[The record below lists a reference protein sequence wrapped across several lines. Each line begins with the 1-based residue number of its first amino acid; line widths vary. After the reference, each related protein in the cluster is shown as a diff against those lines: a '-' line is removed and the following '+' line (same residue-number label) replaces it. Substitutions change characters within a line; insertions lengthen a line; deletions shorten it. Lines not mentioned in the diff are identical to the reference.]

1 MALANIT
8 NNILTDSGTS
18 LSSLAT
24 QTYVT
29 TAISN
34 LVASAPATLDT
45 LNELAIALGND
56 ANFATTVA
64 TSIGTKQPQLSGTG
78 FIKIIG
84 TTISYDNSTYQPLLT
99 NPVTG
104 TGNASYLLKFTGTST
119 IGNSAIYDNSG
130 KILIGTVN
138 LTSGHNLTVYSAT
151 ETAQFRAAG
160 AAPAILF
167 TNTDTNTNSYSGYVG
182 IVTSANN
189 FMAGSTAGDMVVQNY
204 SGYRILFGVGN
215 VIKMQLAASGQL
227 ILSSTISNG
236 TYTYTLPSATGTL
249 ALTSQIPSF
258 ATYVPYT
265 GATANID
272 LGNFNITASG
282 TSSFNAVTLT
292 SNLWL
297 KNTGTYDF
305 VISNGASLTTN
316 TVRVYYTTS
325 DELRFYG
332 KNTAGVSVVP
342 KIMVGDGT
350 TFTQLLPLTGGTLT
364 GALSVNG
371 GTVNLATYTSS
382 EARIADSSIHLMKT
396 SAAGIFE
403 AVRAMNA
410 DTTAGTTVRLVAA
423 ATSDPF
429 NNTNGGKVFIDA
441 VRTATNMD
449 LVFSLNDVAGAAP
462 VERVRFTGGGNLIAT
477 GTISAS
483 NYSGTHSGSSSGT
496 NTGDQTN
503 ISGNAATA
511 SNASALGGYTQDF
524 QTVVGTGDYLII
536 RNQAANKLSLASW
549 ASVQSGLGLGSL
561 AYSSATI
568 PTNTNQLTNGAG
580 YITSSGS
587 ISGNA
592 ATATTATTANNLAAN
607 TSPTIQILNFTGVG
621 TNSGNANQNYAIYQE
636 GGAWSPPFPDLCI
649 GYHTGIKI
657 GAYFGYN
664 GTRFFNNSD
673 FATQTFSVNDGDN
686 HVRVAYNLYVGG
698 TISGS
703 NLSGTNTGD
712 QTNISGNATYATNST
727 RLYASDAPYT
737 YGGAAPYYMYM
748 TYDGGSYW
756 ELKVSPA
763 TPGTVKVAYANS
775 AGSAS
780 SASSAGYAG
789 YLSTTY
795 AGGQQTNPQVYFNNG
810 IGLKVAMTGAWSV
823 WSDTLWING
832 YTSGDV
838 PNMCALHFLRNGTP
852 RMAISTQSFSSTSY
866 GTYYEVIT
874 AYNIA
879 SQSVSYATSETLAT
893 ITARGASTSTSITAA
908 DFYTA
913 GWFRNSTALSGL
925 YNSAYDTHFYASGTG
940 QWNFATSNNS
950 WIQIALRPA
959 SHQSTVRGY
968 LYADTSNNVGLLTYD
983 GNWGFRVDA
992 SKNAFVYGTDL
1003 TVGTSTS
1010 SNIYMTDTDETTRR
1024 IHCNSNR
1031 IGFLNSANAW
1041 GAWNDNAGNWTTDFS
1056 MYASSGYFYGS
1067 GSIRLG
1073 DMWGGAGLYR
1083 PSGAMVFGTESSN
1096 DWIFSNGA
1104 VTKAYISAPT
1114 GTLYAQGGITDT
1126 GFSRIL
1132 TPKGGYYQTTASSV
1146 TGAIKITQPFLGG
1159 AQMSKM
1165 TVKIYEYSTGKSFTI
1180 TVCGHRDGNSWYN
1193 VAAYQYGDTA
1203 ANDITVRFGHDGT
1216 YNCIWI
1222 GEVGQVWS
1230 YPQVFIT
1237 DIQNGYGSVNS
1248 VWNGNWTIS
1257 FVGAFNT
1264 VMTSRVAKANASR
1277 DGTGAS
1283 GTWGINVTGTAGS
1296 APNGSNINNYYDTTA
1311 GNGYGF
1317 RFWNGSDN
1325 YKISMGASA
1334 LYYYGPVTDYSIKT
1348 QMNDGD
1354 TGRGFTWGRISYAP
1368 IAALNSTSGNM
1379 QIAGTMAS
1387 AGGTM
1392 TGQLN
1397 MFEGAYT
1404 GTIRFGSTAYWSCG
1418 ISQRDAANAEMRIWA
1433 KGGAS
1438 GSIYFA
1444 TGYDGELAAATLPT
1458 DGMAL
1463 KNNNLGIGGFTN
1475 TEFPVSK
1482 LHVKGRI
1489 TVQNG
1494 NDSATLYGPNATWG
1508 ASLYVGAAGNNV
1520 AGQTAQVIA
1529 TDGNLHLD
1537 AGTASKA
1544 IYLNYYSG
1552 MQTYIFGGLNMQN
1565 TSISNANYVTS
1576 NTYVR
1581 AGTNVYTDANY
1592 GYGLVGVYSSTVFQG
1607 IFAMGDAYKLTAGGG
1622 INNLY
1627 GLAWSHPNAGGQAGY
1642 IATHGLLVMEN
1653 GSTNSAISNG
1663 IWTRGDVTAYSDARV
1678 KENVEVITNAIER
1691 IKAIRGVT
1699 FTRNDREDKTTRFAG
1714 VIAQEVLAVL
1724 PEVVT
1729 EDSLGTYSVAY
1740 GNLAGLFIE
1749 AIKEQQK
1756 EIDELKSLINGF
1768 TK

>member
-265 GATANID
+265 GATANVD

-332 KNTAGVSVVP
+332 KNTAGASVVP

-441 VRTATNMD
+441 VRTSTNMD

-664 GTRFFNNSD
+664 GTRFYNNSD
-673 FATQTFSVNDGDN
+673 FATLTLSVNDGDN
-686 HVRVAYNLYVGG
+686 
-698 TISGS
+698 
-703 NLSGTNTGD
+703 NTRGFYD
-712 QTNISGNATYATNST
+712 IIA
-727 RLYASDAPYT
+727 YASDRRLKHNVKPIENALSKVT
-737 YGGAAPYYMYM
+737 SLVGM
-748 TYDGGSYW
+748 TYEW
-756 ELKVSPA
+756 
-763 TPGTVKVAYANS
+763 
-775 AGSAS
+775 
-780 SASSAGYAG
+780 
-789 YLSTTY
+789 
-795 AGGQQTNPQVYFNNG
+795 
-810 IGLKVAMTGAWSV
+810 
-823 WSDTLWING
+823 
-832 YTSGDV
+832 
-838 PNMCALHFLRNGTP
+838 
-852 RMAISTQSFSSTSY
+852 
-866 GTYYEVIT
+866 
-874 AYNIA
+874 
-879 SQSVSYATSETLAT
+879 
-893 ITARGASTSTSITAA
+893 
-908 DFYTA
+908 
-913 GWFRNSTALSGL
+913 
-925 YNSAYDTHFYASGTG
+925 
-940 QWNFATSNNS
+940 
-950 WIQIALRPA
+950 
-959 SHQSTVRGY
+959 
-968 LYADTSNNVGLLTYD
+968 
-983 GNWGFRVDA
+983 
-992 SKNAFVYGTDL
+992 
-1003 TVGTSTS
+1003 
-1010 SNIYMTDTDETTRR
+1010 
-1024 IHCNSNR
+1024 
-1031 IGFLNSANAW
+1031 
-1041 GAWNDNAGNWTTDFS
+1041 
-1056 MYASSGYFYGS
+1056 
-1067 GSIRLG
+1067 
-1073 DMWGGAGLYR
+1073 
-1083 PSGAMVFGTESSN
+1083 
-1096 DWIFSNGA
+1096 
-1104 VTKAYISAPT
+1104 
-1114 GTLYAQGGITDT
+1114 
-1126 GFSRIL
+1126 
-1132 TPKGGYYQTTASSV
+1132 
-1146 TGAIKITQPFLGG
+1146 
-1159 AQMSKM
+1159 
-1165 TVKIYEYSTGKSFTI
+1165 
-1180 TVCGHRDGNSWYN
+1180 
-1193 VAAYQYGDTA
+1193 
-1203 ANDITVRFGHDGT
+1203 
-1216 YNCIWI
+1216 
-1222 GEVGQVWS
+1222 
-1230 YPQVFIT
+1230 
-1237 DIQNGYGSVNS
+1237 NS
-1248 VWNGNWTIS
+1248 VGKEYGWT
-1257 FVGAFNT
+1257 
-1264 VMTSRVAKANASR
+1264 
-1277 DGTGAS
+1277 
-1283 GTWGINVTGTAGS
+1283 
-1296 APNGSNINNYYDTTA
+1296 P
-1311 GNGYGF
+1311 
-1317 RFWNGSDN
+1317 
-1325 YKISMGASA
+1325 
-1334 LYYYGPVTDYSIKT
+1334 
-1348 QMNDGD
+1348 
-1354 TGRGFTWGRISYAP
+1354 
-1368 IAALNSTSGNM
+1368 
-1379 QIAGTMAS
+1379 
-1387 AGGTM
+1387 
-1392 TGQLN
+1392 
-1397 MFEGAYT
+1397 
-1404 GTIRFGSTAYWSCG
+1404 
-1418 ISQRDAANAEMRIWA
+1418 
-1433 KGGAS
+1433 
-1438 GSIYFA
+1438 
-1444 TGYDGELAAATLPT
+1444 
-1458 DGMAL
+1458 
-1463 KNNNLGIGGFTN
+1463 
-1475 TEFPVSK
+1475 SK
-1482 LHVKGRI
+1482 
-1489 TVQNG
+1489 
-1494 NDSATLYGPNATWG
+1494 
-1508 ASLYVGAAGNNV
+1508 
-1520 AGQTAQVIA
+1520 
-1529 TDGNLHLD
+1529 
-1537 AGTASKA
+1537 
-1544 IYLNYYSG
+1544 
-1552 MQTYIFGGLNMQN
+1552 
-1565 TSISNANYVTS
+1565 
-1576 NTYVR
+1576 
-1581 AGTNVYTDANY
+1581 
-1592 GYGLVGVYSSTVFQG
+1592 
-1607 IFAMGDAYKLTAGGG
+1607 
-1622 INNLY
+1622 
-1627 GLAWSHPNAGGQAGY
+1627 
-1642 IATHGLLVMEN
+1642 
-1653 GSTNSAISNG
+1653 
-1663 IWTRGDVTAYSDARV
+1663 
-1678 KENVEVITNAIER
+1678 ER
-1691 IKAIRGVT
+1691 
-1699 FTRNDREDKTTRFAG
+1699 EAG
-1714 VIAQEVLAVL
+1714 VFAQDVQAVL
-1724 PEVVT
+1724 PEAVKLAPFDQGHD
-1729 EDSLGTYSVAY
+1729 EH
-1740 GNLAGLFIE
+1740 GNMFSKSGENFLTVKYEKIVPLLIE
-1749 AIKEQQK
+1749 AIKEQQGQI
-1756 EIDELKSLINGF
+1756 EELKRQIEYLVEN
-1768 TK
+1768 K